1 MSCPNATAP
10 VNITNNKSQTCDLK
24 CSYSYSYP
32 LSVLNITNRGEYLS
46 LRTEKSPIPPVI
58 FNSNSYEVNEIRLYR
73 PSLHSYGGTKADAEL
88 IINHNNT
95 SGAGD
100 LLVCVPISQGN
111 SSNESASSLETIISE
126 VSKTANS
133 VGKQTTVSMP
143 TFSLDK
149 LIPSGKPFYSYNG
162 TLPYPPC
169 HGSYNYVV
177 FSKEDSTIFMTSNTY
192 NTFSK
197 MISEQAYETAKTN
210 KNGIFYNKKG
220 ATPGTGKKGDDIY
233 IECLPTGSSGE
244 TQVQAPPTQEALFNL
259 GSIQNVLNNKVF
271 SVFFG
276 VFLLLIIL
284 KIGSM
289 LLNKIAAIST
299 PAMQSG
305 GMKKLVSSPIS
316 VFKHFRGFA

>member
-32 LSVLNITNRGEYLS
+32 LSVLNVTNRGEYLS

-58 FNSNSYEVNEIRLYR
+58 FNSNTYEVNEIRLYR

-100 LLVCVPISQGN
+100 LLVCIPISQGN
-111 SSNESASSLETIISE
+111 SSNESASSFETIISE

-149 LIPSGKPFYSYNG
+149 LIPNGKPFYSYNG

-177 FSKEDSTIFMTSNTY
+177 FSKEDSTIAMTSNTY

-197 MISEQAYETAKTN
+197 MISEQSYDTKAN
-210 KNGIFYNKKG
+210 KGGVFYNKKG
-220 ATPGTGKKGDDIY
+220 ATSGTGNKGDDIY

-244 TQVQAPPTQEALFNL
+244 TLVQAPPSQEALFNL
-259 GSIQNVLNNKVF
+259 GSIQNIFNNKVF
-271 SVFFG
+271 SIFFG

-284 KIGSM
+284 KIGSI
-289 LLNKIAAIST
+289 LLNKIAAIT
-299 PAMQSG
+299 PNVPLQSG
-305 GMKKLVSSPIS
+305 GSKIMKKICI
-316 VFKHFRGFA
+316 